1 LKITFIGAGSLGFFR
16 RLTCDIL
23 SFPALNGMTLTLM
36 DIDEKKL
43 GYSVKIAERILKEG
57 NYKATIEATTDRR
70 EALKG
75 ADYVIVA
82 ILHGGIDVITKDIK
96 IPLKYG
102 VDQCVGDTLGAGGVF
117 RALRT
122 IPVMLDICKDMEEIC
137 PNALMLNYTNPMAML
152 SWAMNKY
159 SKIKIIGLCHSV
171 QGTSELLAK
180 YIGADYKD
188 ITYKV
193 AGINHQ
199 AWFLEFKWKGKN
211 AYPILRE
218 KIKEDEIYGKDTTRC
233 EMFKH
238 LDYFVTESSGHN
250 SEYNP
255 WFRKRKDLLEKYTNK
270 RDEWNGESGFIL
282 KLYGTDRENFEEQ
295 MQNMASGKDPL
306 DLKRSHE
313 YGSYIIN
320 SIETGELSVFNGNVV
335 NTNLIENLPY
345 GSLVEVPC
353 LVDKNG
359 IQPTHIGNLPTHLA
373 ALNKTNINVQE
384 LAVEAA
390 VTGDKRKAFH
400 AIAMDPLT
408 QAVLSLEEI
417 HSMVEEMFE
426 AEKEW
431 LPHFNK

>member
-1 LKITFIGAGSLGFFR
+1 MKITFIGAGSLGFFR

-23 SFPALNGMTLTLM
+23 SFPALNGCTLSLM
-36 DIDEKKL
+36 DIDEKRL
-43 GYSVKIAERILKEG
+43 GYSVKIAERILREG
-57 NYKATIEATTDRR
+57 NYTAKIEYTTERKKALE
-70 EALKG
+70 G
-75 ADYVIVA
+75 ADFVIVA
-82 ILHGGIDVITKDIK
+82 ILHGGIEVISKDIN

-102 VDQCVGDTLGAGGVF
+102 VEQCIGDTLGPGGVF

-137 PNALMLNYTNPMAML
+137 PDALLLNYTNPMAML
-152 SWAMNKY
+152 CWAMNKY
-159 SKIKIIGLCHSV
+159 SKIKVIGLCHSV

-199 AWFLEFKWKGKN
+199 AWFLEFKWKGKD

-218 KIKEDEIYGKDTTRC
+218 KINDKSIYEKDTTRC

-238 LDYFVTESSGHN
+238 LGYFVTESSGHN

-255 WFRKRKDLLEKYTNK
+255 WFRKRKDLLLKYTNK
-270 RDEWNGESGFIL
+270 LDMWNGETGFIL
-282 KLYGTDRENFEEQ
+282 KLYGTDRENYEEQ
-295 MQNMASGKDPL
+295 LKDMVSGKEPIDFT
-306 DLKRSHE
+306 RTHE

-320 SIETGELSVFNGNVV
+320 SIVTGNLTVFNGNVE
-335 NTNLIENLPY
+335 NRGLIENLPY
-345 GSLVEVPC
+345 GSIVEVPC

-359 IQPTHIGNLPTHLA
+359 IQPTYIGKLPTHLA
-373 ALNKTNINVQE
+373 AINRSNIAVQE

-390 VTGDKRKAFH
+390 ITGDKQKVFY
-400 AIAMDPLT
+400 AIALDPLT
-408 QAVLSLEEI
+408 SAVLSLEEI
-417 HSMVEEMFE
+417 NSMVNEMFE
-426 AEKEW
+426 LEKEW
-431 LPHFNK
+431 LPQFKF